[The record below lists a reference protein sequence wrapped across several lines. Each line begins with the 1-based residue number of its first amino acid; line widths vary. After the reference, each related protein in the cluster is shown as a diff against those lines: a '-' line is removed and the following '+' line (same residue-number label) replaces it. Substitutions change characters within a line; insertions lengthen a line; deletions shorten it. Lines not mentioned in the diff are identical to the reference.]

1 MRSLVAL
8 AAVVLLAGCGAD
20 PPEKVG
26 AERAVARAAHAD
38 SADCTS
44 RSRILFKEGP
54 PANVFICAV
63 KVGDGLCD
71 VYRVDRRGTSYRTR
85 VLERHG
91 GCTLPAG

>member
-1 MRSLVAL
+1 MRALGAL

-20 PPEKVG
+20 PPEQVG
-26 AERAVARAAHAD
+26 AERAVARQANAE

-54 PANVFICAV
+54 PASVFICAV
-63 KVGDGLCD
+63 KVGHGLCD
-71 VYRVDRRGTSYRTR
+71 VYRVERRGAIYRSR

>member
-1 MRSLVAL
+1 VRWLGLV

-26 AERAVARAAHAD
+26 AERAVARQAHAE

-63 KVGDGLCD
+63 KVGSGLCD
-71 VYRVDRRGTSYRTR
+71 VYRVERRGANYRAR

>member
-1 MRSLVAL
+1 VRSLGAL

-26 AERAVARAAHAD
+26 AERAVARQAHAE

-63 KVGDGLCD
+63 KLGNGLCD
-71 VYRVDRRGTSYRTR
+71 VYRVERRGVNYRAR

>member
-1 MRSLVAL
+1 VRALGAL
-8 AAVVLLAGCGAD
+8 AAAVLLAGCGAD

-26 AERAVARAAHAD
+26 AERAVARQANAE
-38 SADCTS
+38 SAECTS

-63 KVGDGLCD
+63 KVGHGLCD
-71 VYRVDRRGTSYRTR
+71 VYRVERRGASYRAR